1 MPANKKY
8 LTPTFL
14 HRFTRIT
21 AGLIGGYLVTVSF
34 FLALSYYV
42 DKVSVLFTLTFGGFL
57 LWVSLLI
64 IAFIAKSGWKIW
76 GTYIFLTLCFS
87 AIVYLHQPST
97 ALSF

>member
-34 FLALSYYV
+34 FLALSYYL
-42 DKVSVLFTLTFGGFL
+42 DKVSVVFTLVFGGFL
-57 LWVSLLI
+57 VWVSLMI
-64 IAFIAKSGWKIW
+64 VAFIAKSGWKIW
-76 GTYIFLTLCFS
+76 GIYLLLTLCFS
-87 AIVYLHQPST
+87 AIVYLHQPSAT
-97 ALSF
+97 ITF